1 MSNAQNQIRVEEEL
15 AHAVAQF
22 LNRESN
28 RQSLITVTR
37 VSLNDARTVLT
48 VFVSVFPETEGEHAL
63 EFLLRMRHECHEYLL
78 KHTRPARSLGVRFA
92 LDAGEENRQRI
103 DEIVRS
109 E

>member
-1 MSNAQNQIRVEEEL
+1 MGTPQNQVRVEEEL

-48 VFVSVFPETEGEHAL
+48 VFVSVFPDTEAEHAL
-63 EFLLRMRHECHEYLL
+63 EFLSRQKHECHEYLL
-78 KHTRPARSLGVRFA
+78 KHTRPARSLGVRFM
-92 LDAGEENRQRI
+92 LDAGEQNRQRI
-103 DEIVRS
+103 DELVD
-109 E
+109 